1 MLLFSPVASALG
13 LGEIEMQSAL
23 NQRLD
28 AEIPLR
34 GVPADD
40 SSRIIVS
47 LASEE
52 AFRQVGLQRPFS
64 LTRLSFAVKQRDSGG
79 YYIHVTSREPI
90 VEPFLSFLIEVDW
103 PEGNLLRE
111 YTVLLD
117 PPVFVSD
124 EPEEEPAPAA
134 ETDAP
139 AAAAEDESM
148 AAGVPADIERDVEP
162 EAAAE
167 PEPEPEPEIT
177 AEAEAP
183 ATEADEAMAEET
195 RRAEGDFSD
204 TPVFL
209 QVEQAE
215 ERAEAEARAMAE
227 AEAEEISEAEPTT
240 AAYDAAGDE
249 YGPVQRGEALWNI
262 ASRLKRDDMTVQQ
275 MMLALLRY
283 NPEAFVDD
291 NINRMRQGYVLRIPD
306 AEAVLSLSAQQ
317 AVARVREQNAL
328 WQEYR
333 RALRGGTGPAQQ
345 QASADGAAST
355 TVAGEDADLKI
366 VGSEEG
372 TGAGSDQ
379 DASATAG
386 GGQASEQ
393 LQLAQE
399 QLESARMEKAELE
412 SRVGELE
419 ETVGKMERLIE
430 LREDELA
437 RLQDQLRRIED
448 GADPAE
454 VLADADD
461 AVAESAEAAD
471 TEETTAAGDDMTAGE
486 TGEQAA
492 EAADETETAAA
503 GEEAETDAD
512 AAAADAG
519 EELAEA
525 DTGEAAESDETAA
538 ADADEEEAV
547 GQADDETAQ
556 AAPATDGNG
565 GGVTTVRT
573 QPSEPG
579 ILDQVSGI
587 VGSIG
592 GTISGLVAGLGLGGV
607 IPEPFVLPAVGAIV
621 VLLLLGA
628 MLAVRRS
635 RAGLGEEADEEV
647 MVDADAEAMFAAG
660 GDDASEDFSALFD
673 EDDDTAT
680 ADDTGLTDSLEAEAS
695 ELAGG
700 DVDAGDAEAELMS
713 ESFDLEGLEDTDETM
728 TAGTESADDDTIA
741 EADVYLAYGLH
752 QQAEDLLNLAIE
764 EQPERVDYRA
774 KLLEAIYGGGRSDD
788 FVEQARALRE
798 RVDDSDNDPNWLRVV
813 AMGQELAPGEELF
826 QQEVDESLKPTGAG
840 TAQPP
845 ETDLDL
851 GGDDDSTDLDFS
863 FDDEEGG
870 DEGIDEKDD
879 DTFAQTM
886 MVDSD
891 SLESHEGDAGLAEP
905 ESGATEDSDDE
916 MDFDLSDFDLGDEDE
931 EGSAGDATPAA
942 EAPADDEESADFDL
956 SDFDLGDEDEA
967 GTPATGAEEPA
978 GETAGEEDALA
989 DFDLGDLEDAGE
1001 SDEGAEEA
1009 VELGGDSDDF
1019 DFDLSEEDAD
1029 ESPAGEADTEPD
1041 AGEIDLGD
1049 IELEEASDSSAEGES
1064 AAGEDEDAFDFDLGE
1079 EAGETDDESAGADL
1093 DLGEDADLADMDLG
1107 DLEDSSDAGAGE
1119 EEDAGEAISL
1129 EDTDEDVS
1137 LDDLAEDLAA
1147 DDSGLVGPDTGEG
1160 EAAAEA
1166 ADDSGPAAG
1175 SGDAVGDED
1184 EYRTMLDLARA
1195 YIDMGDAESARSA
1208 LEEVAES
1215 GSAEQRSEAQGLL
1228 DSI

>member
-1 MLLFSPVASALG
+1 VASALG

-34 GVPADD
+34 GVPEDD

-79 YYIHVTSREPI
+79 YYVHVTSREPI

-124 EPEEEPAPAA
+124 EPKEE
-134 ETDAP
+134 P
-139 AAAAEDESM
+139 AAAADAPAVTDEDESM
-148 AAGVPADIERDVEP
+148 AAGVPADIERDVAP
-162 EAAAE
+162 EAVAE
-167 PEPEPEPEIT
+167 PEPEPEAT

-183 ATEADEAMAEET
+183 ATDADDAIAAES
-195 RRAEGDFSD
+195 RRVEGDFSD

-227 AEAEEISEAEPTT
+227 ADAEAEAEAEQVGEAEPTT
-240 AAYDAAGDE
+240 AGYDAAGDE

-317 AVARVREQNAL
+317 AIARVREQNAL

-345 QASADGAAST
+345 QASADAETSA
-355 TVAGEDADLKI
+355 TVSGEDAGLKI

-386 GGQASEQ
+386 GGQAAEQ
-393 LQLAQE
+393 LQLARE
-399 QLESARMEKAELE
+399 QLESARMEKDELE

-419 ETVGKMERLIE
+419 ETVSKMERLIE

-437 RLQDQLRRIED
+437 RLQDQLRRIEE
-448 GADPAE
+448 GADPSE
-454 VLADADD
+454 VLADAGD
-461 AVAESAEAAD
+461 AAAESVD
-471 TEETTAAGDDMTAGE
+471 GEETTEAEDGVSAGE
-486 TGEQAA
+486 AGEQAA
-492 EAADETETAAA
+492 DAADETATATAGEGTDTDADTAAA
-503 GEEAETDAD
+503 EDGAET
-512 AAAADAG
+512 
-519 EELAEA
+519 AE
-525 DTGEAAESDETAA
+525 TGEAADSDATAA
-538 ADADEEEAV
+538 ADADQQETV
-547 GQADDETAQ
+547 GQADGGSAQ
-556 AAPATDGNG
+556 TAPATADD

-579 ILDQVSGI
+579 IMERVSGTI
-587 VGSIG
+587 GSIG
-592 GTISGLVAGLGLGGV
+592 RTIGGLVAGLGLGGV

-635 RAGLGEEADEEV
+635 RAGLDEDADEDV
-647 MVDADAEAMFAAG
+647 IDTDAESMLAAG
-660 GDDASEDFSALFD
+660 GDDSREDFSALFD
-673 EDDDTAT
+673 EDDTVA
-680 ADDTGLTDSLEAEAS
+680 ADDTGLTDSLETEAS

-700 DVDAGDAEAELMS
+700 DDDAGDAEAELMS
-713 ESFDLEGLEDTDETM
+713 ESFDLEGLDDTDETI
-728 TAGTESADDDTIA
+728 TTGAESGDDDTIA

-764 EQPERVDYRA
+764 EQPERADYRA
-774 KLLEAIYGGGRSDD
+774 KLLEAIYGGGRSED

-798 RVDDSDNDPNWLRVV
+798 RVEDTENDPNWLRVV
-813 AMGQELAPGEELF
+813 AMGKELAPNEGMFE
-826 QQEVDESLKPTGAG
+826 QEVDESLKPTGAG
-840 TAQPP
+840 AAQPP

-863 FDDEEGG
+863 FDD
-870 DEGIDEKDD
+870 DEGSAEEIDEKDD

-886 MVDSD
+886 IVDSD
-891 SLESHEGDAGLAEP
+891 SLASDDAEP
-905 ESGATEDSDDE
+905 GEAESGITDASGDE
-916 MDFDLSDFDLGDEDE
+916 MDFDLGDLDLGDADETSDAAGETPAAEASTEEEDSADFDLGD
-931 EGSAGDATPAA
+931 
-942 EAPADDEESADFDL
+942 
-956 SDFDLGDEDEA
+956 FDLGEEDDSS
-967 GTPATGAEEPA
+967 TPDTGAGEPA
-978 GETAGEEDALA
+978 GETAGEEEDALA
-989 DFDLGDLEDAGE
+989 DFDLGDLEDSGD
-1001 SDEGAEEA
+1001 SGDSGEGAEEP
-1009 VELGGDSDDF
+1009 VSLESESDDF
-1019 DFDLSEEDAD
+1019 DFDLDETDAD
-1029 ESPAGEADTEPD
+1029 VSPAGEADTEME

-1049 IELEEASDSSAEGES
+1049 LELEDDASGTSATDES
-1064 AAGEDEDAFDFDLGE
+1064 AADDDEDALDFDLGD
-1079 EAGETDDESAGADL
+1079 EAGETDDESTSAGL
-1093 DLGEDADLADMDLG
+1093 DPGDDTELVDMDLG
-1107 DLEDSSDAGAGE
+1107 DLEESSGAGSGE
-1119 EEDAGEAISL
+1119 EGGGEEISL
-1129 EDTDEDVS
+1129 ADSDEDVS
-1137 LDDLAEDLAA
+1137 LDDLTEGLAA

-1160 EAAAEA
+1160 EATADLEA
-1166 ADDSGPAAG
+1166 TGDSGQAAG
-1175 SGDAVGDED
+1175 TGDAGGDEE
-1184 EYRTMLDLARA
+1184 EYGTMLDLARA

-1215 GSAEQRSEAQGLL
+1215 GNAEQRSEAQGLL